1 MKSKLMALIALVWM
15 MLPGTASAE
24 YVSNTLPQFWTVPAI
39 YAFDEEVTWY
49 FDVSGLGFE
58 EGLDLYLWA
67 WEPSEPDAGNRDN
80 TSPNWSTWEK
90 VSTKRHSYLPCTSTA
105 TLLNSTISRAS
116 GCN

>member
-1 MKSKLMALIALVWM
+1 MALIALVWM

-80 TSPNWSTWEK
+80 SSDFAKLEYVGK
-90 VSTKRHSYLPCTSTA
+90 GHSYLPCTSTA